1 MKPRKATQVVAFVA
15 MTIFA
20 SNVGAEEKS
29 DASPGS
35 GVVNIYSARH
45 YDSDQ
50 LLYDEFTRQTGVA
63 VKRVELKPDLLI
75 ERMRAEGKASP
86 ADVVIMADAGAL
98 WRAQAAGLFQPLA
111 DPLIEGRVPA
121 QFREQSGRW
130 FGFSRRARVIA
141 YDRSKVKPE
150 EVAAYAQLAA
160 PRFKGKLC
168 VRSSDNVYN
177 QSILGAFI
185 EAWGA
190 EQAMAWAQGMVANM
204 ARPPRGG
211 DTDQIKAV
219 AAGACEVA
227 LVNTYYYLRIARSAE
242 AADKAVAEKVA
253 ISFPDQKGGGTH
265 VNISGGGIAL
275 NAPNR
280 DNAVKFLQF
289 LTSEK
294 AQSLFATANNEYPVG
309 GAGSA
314 TLTDGP
320 DASFKTA
327 GVPVTVF
334 GKRQAEA
341 QAIFD
346 RVGWR

>member
-1 MKPRKATQVVAFVA
+1 MQSRKMFALLVAVAATFLVVSRAD
-15 MTIFA
+15 
-20 SNVGAEEKS
+20 AEEKG
-29 DASPGS
+29 AAS
-35 GVVNIYSARH
+35 GVVNIYTARH
-45 YDSDQ
+45 YDSDVQ
-50 LLYDEFTRQTGVA
+50 LYDEFTRRTGVA
-63 VKRVELKPDLLI
+63 VKRIELKPDLLI

-98 WRAQAAGLFQPLA
+98 WRAEAAGLFQPLA
-111 DPLIEGRVPA
+111 DPLIEARVPA
-121 QFREQSGRW
+121 QFRDKGGRW

-141 YDRSKVKPE
+141 YDRAKLKPE
-150 EVAAYAQLAA
+150 EVATYAQLAE

-177 QSILGAFI
+177 QSILAAFI

-190 EQAMAWAQGMVANM
+190 EKAAAWAQGVVANM
-204 ARPPRGG
+204 ARPPQGG

-242 AADKAVAEKVA
+242 AADKAIAEKVA
-253 ISFPDQKGGGTH
+253 ISFPDQAGDGTH
-265 VNISGGGIAL
+265 VNISGGGIAA

-289 LTSEK
+289 LTSAT
-294 AQSLFATANNEYPVG
+294 AQTLFATANNEYPAVG
-309 GAGSA
+309 EGAPA
-314 TLTDGP
+314 LTDGP
-320 DASFKTA
+320 DVSFKAA
-327 GVPVTVF
+327 GIAVTVF